1 MPSAPAKTYFIS
13 GASRGLGLGYTRELL
28 ASNPDVRVIAG
39 VRNPSNAQRLDALAA
54 EPANKSR
61 VHIVAWDVDHEGKV
75 RESAREL
82 EASAFVKD
90 SGIDAVIVNA
100 GVFVGG
106 HKPPAEMS
114 MDDLRANFRTNVEG
128 AIFTVQYLRPLLER
142 GQAKQIFF
150 ISSIVGSM
158 QGFYSQL
165 SAGVSYSMSKA
176 ALNMYGVK
184 LARELGDKGYTV
196 LLIHPGYVKTD
207 MNNFDGGGDITT
219 EEAVSSATRNV
230 FLAATPEWNGR
241 YIDYEGKTVPW

>member
-1 MPSAPAKTYFIS
+1 M
-13 GASRGLGLGYTRELL
+13 GYTRELL

-106 HKPPAEMS
+106 HKPPAEM
-114 MDDLRANFRTNVEG
+114 
-128 AIFTVQYLRPLLER
+128 
-142 GQAKQIFF
+142 
-150 ISSIVGSM
+150 
-158 QGFYSQL
+158 
-165 SAGVSYSMSKA
+165 
-176 ALNMYGVK
+176 
-184 LARELGDKGYTV
+184 
-196 LLIHPGYVKTD
+196 
-207 MNNFDGGGDITT
+207 
-219 EEAVSSATRNV
+219 
-230 FLAATPEWNGR
+230 
-241 YIDYEGKTVPW
+241 